1 MSRRSSVVRETPVIG
16 AKGNYA
22 ARLGLTAESFRQANS
37 DNLKGDVSDHL
48 QKQLKPRHVH
58 MIAIGGAVGTGL
70 FVGTGG
76 ALASGGP
83 GSVLLCFLVV
93 GAMLFNVL
101 YALGELSVMYPVV
114 GGTYIYSSRFID
126 SAWGFAAGWNYMILW
141 IMVLPLELTAAGLTM
156 SYWDFDISVGVWIT
170 VFYFLI
176 IFFSTFGVW
185 MYGEEEFWASIFKIA
200 AVVVFI
206 ITGVVLNCGGGPRG
220 SPYDSYVGGRY
231 WREPGAFVNGF
242 QGLSSVFATAA
253 FSFAGSELVGL
264 AAAET
269 PNPRETI
276 PRAIKQVFWRIC
288 IFYITSLLLIG
299 LLVPYNH
306 PRLLGSYQTDISAS
320 PFVIALENGR
330 LHGFPTFFNIVIL
343 ISVVSV
349 GFTCV
354 FAGSRTL
361 TALAEQKY
369 APRAFKVIDRVG
381 RPTWATIFCLSSGP
395 IAYMN
400 LSAKGAHVFN
410 WILSAAALSTLM
422 TWASISIAHIRFR
435 RAWKAQGHSLDEIPF
450 KAVFGVPGSYFA
462 LVIILVAMFAQAYT
476 CLVPVNGVRDLR
488 QFYASFAEIPVFI
501 VLFIGAKLWERK
513 RGGTW
518 LALKDVDLHSGRRLF
533 SRDVGKKEQS
543 WSRSVFDILC

>member
-156 SYWDFDISVGVWIT
+156 SYWDLDISVGVWIT

-533 SRDVGKKEQS
+533 SRDVRKKEQS